1 MVYDVDFVKND
12 LLVDF
17 SESIIGKNSG
27 GGTSDYKQLSNKP
40 SINGHELIGN
50 LTNADLDISSE
61 TDKTLTVSDVAA
73 DSKAVGDRF
82 TNLMGNLFPKI
93 INITTPPSD
102 ISVTWNSEKN
112 RVDIDSTSSIYY
124 TYSLYETAYDLEG
137 NISGWSEYLEYGKSY
152 DIKFSSTSNK
162 VSLYV
167 VDSNGTHYYDGDATF
182 YVEKGDYWAIAFE
195 ISSGDVRATIDIS
208 IPFNA
213 SLTDLLSNIKNHTA
227 VLG

>member
-17 SESIIGKNSG
+17 SESIIGKHPGS
-27 GGTSDYKQLSNKP
+27 GTSDYKQLSNKP

-61 TDKTLTVSDVAA
+61 TDKTLNVSDMAA
-73 DSKAVGDRF
+73 DSKIVGDRF
-82 TNLMGNLFPKI
+82 NSLMGNLLPKI
-93 INITTPPSD
+93 MNITTPPST
-102 ISVTWNSEKN
+102 ISVTWNAEKN
-112 RVDIDSTSSIYY
+112 SVDIDSTSSVYY
-124 TYSLYETAYDLEG
+124 TYSLYETAYDIEG
-137 NISGWSEYLEYGKSY
+137 HISGWSEYLEYGKSY
-152 DIKFSSTSNK
+152 NIKYNSTNNK

-182 YVEKGDYWAIAFE
+182 YVEEGDYWAIAFE
-195 ISSGDVRATIDIS
+195 IPSGEIHASIDIS
-208 IPFNA
+208 MPFDG
-213 SLTDLLSNIKNHTA
+213 SLTDLLSNNKKHTA